1 MNQKDGRR
9 SFALALILALV
20 LLPYSVG
27 GEDERTGR
35 LLLAIGAEKITVGD
49 FLLYLRQVNP
59 RMDFF
64 KLPPADQWYWFNEFL
79 SKKLFARRAHQEGLD
94 QIPEVRARLEFFTE
108 GVLAQEYRD
117 KLTREIPVSEQEL
130 KDYYDTHLEEFRT
143 LPRVLLEHF
152 LFKTSE
158 KAARAEQKLRAGV
171 AYDELARE
179 KKDDAEVLLV
189 ERDWFTRELLITEVA
204 AVVFELPAGAISRV
218 IRSHYGY
225 HVVRVEA
232 VEPSRLQDFTAARP
246 DIIRKVQQKKAASVF
261 DQTLEE
267 TKRALAV
274 RTYFERLQP

>member
-1 MNQKDGRR
+1 MNQKDRRR

-20 LLPYSVG
+20 LPPYSVRG

-35 LLLAIGAEKITVGD
+35 LLLEIGAEKITVGD

-64 KLPPADQWYWFNEFL
+64 KLPPGDQRYWFNEFL

-117 KLTREIPVSEQEL
+117 KLTHEIAIGEQEL
-130 KDYYDTHLEEFRT
+130 KEYYDAHLNEFRA
-143 LPRVLLEHF
+143 PARVFLEHF
-152 LFKTSE
+152 LYKTPE

-171 AYDELARE
+171 AYHELARE

-189 ERDWFTRELLITEVA
+189 ERDWFTRELLIPEVA
-204 AVVFELPAGAISRV
+204 AVVFELPAGTIRV
-218 IRSHYGY
+218 IGSHYGY
-225 HVVRVEA
+225 HVVRVAA
-232 VEPSRLQDFTAARP
+232 VEPSRVQDFAAARP
-246 DIIRKVQQKKAASVF
+246 DIIRKVRQKKAARVF
-261 DQTLEE
+261 EQSLEE

>member
-27 GEDERTGR
+27 GEDEHTGR
-35 LLLAIGAEKITVGD
+35 LLLEIGAEKITVGD

-64 KLPPADQWYWFNEFL
+64 NLSPADQRYWFNEFL

-94 QIPEVRARLEFFTE
+94 EVLEVRARLEFFTE

-130 KDYYDTHLEEFRT
+130 KEYYDAHLNEFRA
-143 LPRVLLEHF
+143 PARVLLEHF
-152 LFKTSE
+152 LYKTPE
-158 KAARAEQKLRAGV
+158 KAARGEQKLRAGV

-189 ERDWFTRELLITEVA
+189 ERDWFIRELLITEVA

-232 VEPSRLQDFTAARP
+232 VEPSRLQDFTAVRP

-261 DQTLEE
+261 EQTLEE
-267 TKRALAV
+267 TKRSLAV